1 MWISEFA
8 DKKSAYNEVHL
19 YSKSNVFFFF
29 VPFQCKLWYYKGNYS
44 MFKKMV
50 VQKRRE
56 LVKAYEAQEKRI
68 KEMKSQ
74 GQSKKKAEAK
84 QKDALSRKQQK
95 NQVRK

>member
-1 MWISEFA
+1 
-8 DKKSAYNEVHL
+8 
-19 YSKSNVFFFF
+19 
-29 VPFQCKLWYYKGNYS
+29 

-56 LVKAYEAQEKRI
+56 LIKAYEAQEKRI

-95 NQVRK
+95 NQVRKLVIVGLPIGLF

>member
-1 MWISEFA
+1 
-8 DKKSAYNEVHL
+8 
-19 YSKSNVFFFF
+19 
-29 VPFQCKLWYYKGNYS
+29 

-84 QKDALSRKQQK
+84 QKENLSRKQQK
-95 NQVRK
+95 NQVRVRIGTRKWFLSSRH